1 MPTYKLTYFNFAG
14 LGEPIRWMLSYLDV
28 PFEDNRIE
36 REQWPTIKST
46 TPYGQVPVLEVDGKQ
61 VCQSTAIARYLGKKA
76 GLAGSNEWED
86 LMIDT
91 MIDTFNDFRSSISK
105 WFRESDEATKKRLEE
120 TLLNETVPFYFNKF
134 NDHIKNNGGYLANGK
149 LSWGDIYFISIPEFM
164 TTIWS
169 DIIDK
174 YEHIKALNDKVV
186 NLPKIKAWIEKR
198 PVPKK

>member
-105 WFRESDEATKKRLEE
+105 WFRESDEATKKKLEE

-149 LSWGDIYFISIPEFM
+149 LSWGDIYFISILEFM

>member
-105 WFRESDEATKKRLEE
+105 WFKESDEATKKKLEE
-120 TLLNETVPFYFNKF
+120 TLLNEKVPFYFNKF

-149 LSWGDIYFISIPEFM
+149 LSWGDIYFISILEFM